1 MAKSAK
7 ERMKKYRANMTDEKC
22 SLAISKNAAQQ
33 RRSREKWDE
42 KKKQQ
47 QNASAK
53 LRMQKMRARRKEAAT
68 QVNNLST
75 PSKSFPSGFSSESG
89 ESYEMRGERSAWE
102 SAKAGLHREETSQK
116 VWPNC

>member
-1 MAKSAK
+1 
-7 ERMKKYRANMTDEKC
+7 MTDEKR

-68 QVNNLST
+68 PVNNPRT
-75 PSKSFPSGFSSESG
+75 PSKSFPSAQNLG
-89 ESYEMRGERSAWE
+89 
-102 SAKAGLHREETSQK
+102 KAMKRVGNALPGSPRRQVCIVKRLEPKSLA
-116 VWPNC
+116 